1 MASKIEIY
9 NSFELNGKTYTG
21 DFPVFVS
28 EAICPVQE
36 EDTFENE
43 IEQQL
48 KEISEN

>member
-9 NSFELNGKTYTG
+9 NSFELNGKTYVG
-21 DFPVFVS
+21 NYPVFVS
-28 EAICPVQE
+28 DTACPIEE

-43 IEQQL
+43 ITKQL